1 MLLNPKSAKNKK
13 IQPELLRI
21 GRYLNPGN
29 ADVANDDDDD
39 DDDRQALTVMALL
52 MLMMVVVI

>member
-39 DDDRQALTVMALL
+39 DDRQALTVMALL